1 MIWTQTQSHLNSS
14 SMTETYFNNAS
25 GADIVLELVKAIH
38 QNKDYLSE
46 IDGKIGDGDHGIN
59 MNKGFVMAGEKITS
73 DMSFSSAMKLLGD
86 TLLMEIGGSMG
97 PIYGTFFRK
106 SAKTIKDYQEIDAPT
121 FALMLRNAL
130 DGIQDIGGAKEGD
143 KTLID
148 CFAPSLRA
156 FENSIKGGADFAS
169 ALKAASNAAEEGKD
183 STKDMMAKVGRASR
197 LGERSIGV
205 LDAGS
210 VSCCIILT
218 TLYQAI
224 AERLVG

>member
-1 MIWTQTQSHLNSS
+1 
-14 SMTETYFNNAS
+14 MTGIYFNNDS

-59 MNKGFVMAGEKITS
+59 MNKGFVMAGERITP
-73 DMSFSSAMKLLGD
+73 DMSFSSALKLLGD

-106 SAKTIKDYQEIDAPT
+106 SAKTVKDYNVIDAQL
-121 FALMLRNAL
+121 FCLMLKNAL

-143 KTLID
+143 KTLVD

-156 FENSIKGGADFAS
+156 FENAVKGGENFAS
-169 ALKAASNAAEEGKD
+169 ALEVASKAAEEGKD
-183 STKDMMAKVGRASR
+183 ATKDMMAKVGRASR

-218 TLYQAI
+218 TLYRAI